1 MTFPSDAK
9 PVAFVYVTDRD
20 RAVAYYRD
28 TRGMEHRGA
37 DEHGD
42 FFEFSGALL
51 RMTPMPDF
59 QASPHP
65 ALGWDV
71 PDITAAA
78 RALRDKGV
86 EFTIYEGMGQ
96 DELGI
101 WSAPDGN
108 SKIAWFAD
116 PDGNVLSLSQT

>member
-1 MTFPSDAK
+1 MTFPSGTK
-9 PVAFVYVTDRD
+9 PVAFVYVADRD
-20 RAVAYYRD
+20 QAVAYYRD
-28 TRGMEHRGA
+28 TLGMEHRGS
-37 DEHGD
+37 DEYGD
-42 FFEFSGALL
+42 FFEFSGGLL

-71 PDITAAA
+71 PDITEAA
-78 RALRDKGV
+78 RALRDRGV
-86 EFTIYEGMGQ
+86 EFTFYEGMGQ

-101 WSAPDGN
+101 WTAPDGN